1 MRLELE
7 PEETREVLDAILD
20 CLIEEAG
27 FPTADLATIKRWR
40 SEKMKTGSEAMRE
53 LTAKTN
59 SDLAKVISAKAKSA
73 VRKPDWS

>member
-7 PEETREVLDAILD
+7 PEETREVLDAVVD
-20 CLIEEAG
+20 GLIEEAG
-27 FPTADLATIKRWR
+27 ISTADLATIKRWR

-53 LTAKTN
+53 LTAKMN
-59 SDLAKVISAKAKSA
+59 ADLEKVIRAKAKSA